1 MKLIWWY
8 SEMCPF
14 KFLYK
19 IMPYKIRIEIWGLF
33 SLNCLSSEAIVKT
46 TEYFMQK
53 VNKYINMKHS
63 TEI

>member
-1 MKLIWWY
+1 
-8 SEMCPF
+8 MCPF

-19 IMPYKIRIEIWGLF
+19 IMPFKIRVEIWGLF

-46 TEYFMQK
+46 TEYFMQIL
-53 VNKYINMKHS
+53 NKYINMKHS